1 MFKLRYFVLCFP
13 LYFAKK
19 VKFFFDAEKKSAKMQ
34 GDGNF
39 QLFWIQRH
47 FKGEINFVGL
57 TIGGSTMDGMEA
69 FVIDSN
75 DALKFRL
82 LKNASDA
89 DIADPDDEFEPVM
102 SHQIYGEK

>member
-1 MFKLRYFVLCFP
+1 M
-13 LYFAKK
+13 
-19 VKFFFDAEKKSAKMQ
+19 
-34 GDGNF
+34 G
-39 QLFWIQRH
+39 
-47 FKGEINFVGL
+47 
-57 TIGGSTMDGMEA
+57 GMEA

-89 DIADPDDEFEPVM
+89 DIVDPEDEFEPVM